1 MFAVAGVGLALYT
14 LYAAV
19 RGRVWSK
26 SGANARAISRDIA
39 PDQFWIAIAIYAGL
53 SLALMFFF

>member
-14 LYAAV
+14 LYAAAT
-19 RGRVWSK
+19 GRVWSK
-26 SGANARAISRDIA
+26 SGPGARTISRDIA
-39 PDQFWIAIAIYAGL
+39 PDQFWVVIAIYAGL